1 MKKIAFLMSIIIVLV
16 SFVPLSIFA
25 SNVSV
30 YCNGSPLWFAEG
42 AQIID
47 GQTFVPVTGLSSAF
61 AFTYYWDASTYT
73 VSLDSSY
80 VDAWIQANNPLM
92 TVAKNGYKYTMQMSA
107 APRVINGKLYVPL
120 RTISEIFGYSVTWN
134 PYVGAPSINSMTY
147 TAGTIEAD
155 DITLNS
161 FAPPQSVNI
170 GSSYILSGTVYSQYG
185 INRLNIMVVDSAT
198 GIIEINET
206 AFNINS
212 VSYNLGAIDNR
223 IRFGGL
229 SKGTKE
235 LRITV
240 VNGFEGRKTW
250 KYPFTVLQTFLPT
263 PPAPSENVV
272 QITPQ
277 YSQPTVSY
285 GPAPAMLWPVPSSGL
300 LTTIFWC
307 DNPACHSNSG
317 KASGHGALDI
327 AANEGA
333 DVIAV
338 MDGVVESQGFGTN
351 ENHQNGYGNFVRIN
365 HGNGYITQYSHLYS
379 IYVIDGQWVSAGQV
393 IGGVGNTGR
402 STGNHLDFFI
412 IKDGS
417 RVDPLLYL
425 TLHPN
430 IQCWESCDIPYFNAA
445 LSARGLR

>member
-1 MKKIAFLMSIIIVLV
+1 MKKIAFFIIIIILLM
-16 SFVPLSIFA
+16 SFVPLNIFA

-30 YCNGSPLWFAEG
+30 YCNGNPLWFAEG
-42 AQIID
+42 AYIIG
-47 GQTFVPVTGLSSAF
+47 GQTFVPVTGLSTAF
-61 AFTYYWDASTYT
+61 GFVYHWDASTST
-73 VSLDSSY
+73 VSLDSTY
-80 VDAWIQANNPLM
+80 VDAWIQVNNPLM
-92 TVAKNGYKYTMQMSA
+92 TVAKNGYKQTVQMPA
-107 APRVINGKLYVPL
+107 APQVINGKLYVPV

-134 PYVGAPSINSMTY
+134 PMIGAPSINSISY
-147 TAGTIEAD
+147 TSGNIEAS
-155 DITLNS
+155 DITLYS
-161 FAPPQSVNI
+161 FTAPQSINI
-170 GSSYILSGTVYSQYG
+170 GSSYILSGVVYSQYG
-185 INRLNIMVVDSAT
+185 LNRLNVMVVDVAT

-206 AFNINS
+206 AFNINNS
-212 VSYNLGAIDNR
+212 SYNLAGIDNR

-229 SKGTKE
+229 SQGAKE

-240 VNGFEGRKTW
+240 VNGFEGRK
-250 KYPFTVLQTFLPT
+250 KFSYQFNILQSYVPEF
-263 PPAPSENVV
+263 SENVV
-272 QITPQ
+272 QVTPQ
-277 YSQPTVSY
+277 YSQPSY
-285 GPAPAMLWPVPSSGL
+285 SDVGAPMMLWPVPSSGL

-333 DVIAV
+333 DVVAV

-351 ENHQNGYGNFVRIN
+351 ENHQNGYGNFIRIN

-379 IYVIDGQWVSAGQV
+379 IYVTEGQRVTAGQV
-393 IGGVGNTGR
+393 IGGVGNTGK

-412 IKDGS
+412 LKNGV

-430 IQCWESCDIPYFNAA
+430 IQCWEPCDIPYFNAA
-445 LSARGLR
+445 LSSRGY